1 MSWGTGDATYRAM
14 GEQTGV
20 TALVDEFYAI
30 MEQQPRYKVIWE
42 MHPPDRA
49 TSRDKLT
56 RFLCAW
62 MGGPRLYK
70 EKYGAI
76 SIPGVHA
83 HLPVTEFEKDLWLD
97 CMNEALQ
104 SMDLEQPFIDYL
116 LTQLSVPARRIVD
129 ACRPG

>member
-14 GEQTGV
+14 GEQPGV

-30 MEQQPRYKVIWE
+30 MEQSPRYKTIWD

-49 TSRDKLT
+49 TSKDKLS

-83 HLPVTEFEKDLWLD
+83 HLPITEPEKNLWLD

-104 SMDLEQPFIDYL
+104 TMDLEPPFVDYL
-116 LTQLSVPARRIVD
+116 LTALSVPAGRVVD
-129 ACRPG
+129 ACRAS